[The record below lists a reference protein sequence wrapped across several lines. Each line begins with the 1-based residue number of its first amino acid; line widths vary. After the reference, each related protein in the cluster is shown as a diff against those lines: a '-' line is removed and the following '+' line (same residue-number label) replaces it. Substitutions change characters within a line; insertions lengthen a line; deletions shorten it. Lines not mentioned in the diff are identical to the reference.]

1 MTVISLK
8 HNRYNLVTQR
18 MNWQK
23 KNNRALASRFSF
35 IALFNVMLVVL
46 IISSI
51 IGISVLQVK
60 MANYRLDIKELTSQS
75 IIFEQKNAELK
86 NQVASVQNLDT
97 FAPIAEKK
105 GLILVNAPT
114 YFSLNQNPQTEVGL
128 TNLNN
133 L

>member
-46 IISSI
+46 IITSI

-105 GLILVNAPT
+105 D
-114 YFSLNQNPQTEVGL
+114 
-128 TNLNN
+128 
-133 L
+133 

>member
-46 IISSI
+46 IITSI

>member
-46 IISSI
+46 IITSV
-51 IGISVLQVK
+51 IGVSVLQVK
-60 MANYRLDIKELTSQS
+60 MANYRLDIKDLTSQS

-86 NQVASVQNLDT
+86 NQVASVQTFDT
-97 FAPIAEKK
+97 FAPIVEKK